1 MSTFGISQQF
11 TSSVIGRFARESDP
25 VPEKVQEVEEVEE
38 PESGSDSEYSDED
51 SDDQKYDDKKPKKV
65 VKVVKVKE
73 QPKVEKEETAS
84 RTAQFMNYLL
94 MASRYEERSADHM

>member
-38 PESGSDSEYSDED
+38 PDSGSDSEYSDED
-51 SDDQKYDDKKPKKV
+51 SDQKYDDKKPKKV
-65 VKVVKVKE
+65 VKVVKE